1 MSQLKQT
8 ILQYYLFVSWDCFES
23 HNHLLMPCVH
33 QSRKSTWSADLF
45 DELCV
50 NNDTTESQVGSIL
63 KNHHRVPC
71 DPFWEEPWQMRIKS
85 PCSFTSSAFYIN
97 GMYFKR
103 FDICFLFNNY
113 FFCKCWFFLVN
124 SLVCLIKENACKEWV
139 FLWNW
144 QDTKE
149 YRKNEH
155 QGWAKM
161 ME

>member
-103 FDICFLFNNY
+103 FDICFLFNNS
-113 FFCKCWFFLVN
+113 FFCKCWFVFSELLSV
-124 SLVCLIKENACKEWV
+124 SYKRKCLQRMSVSMKLTGYKRIQEKW
-139 FLWNW
+139 
-144 QDTKE
+144 TS
-149 YRKNEH
+149 R
-155 QGWAKM
+155 M
-161 ME
+161 S